1 MMYNNKLAVALKSA
15 NGKVLREISDTVY
28 IPFGSEYSI
37 LVKNLH
43 TSARV
48 KVQVFIDNNNVAEG
62 QCFVI
67 EPKSSLDLERFVKS
81 QSQGN
86 RFKFIERTAGVAN
99 HRGVDAEDGLI
110 RVEFKYET
118 EASVNR
124 KWRNVYNNMTSINCS
139 SDNSGM
145 RGIGP
150 SIGGPSCQLGSP
162 RSRSSSNGAT
172 MDFMDQPTTQT
183 YSAQVNDVGV
193 TAPGS
198 ISNQQFH
205 TAEDFET
212 ESLGHSM
219 VLHIL
224 GETEDNKA
232 IREPVTVKTKI
243 ECVSCGVKNKV
254 QSKFCTEC
262 GTSLRIVA

>member
-1 MMYNNKLAVALKSA
+1 M
-15 NGKVLREISDTVY
+15 
-28 IPFGSEYSI
+28 
-37 LVKNLH
+37 
-43 TSARV
+43 
-48 KVQVFIDNNNVAEG
+48 
-62 QCFVI
+62 
-67 EPKSSLDLERFVKS
+67 
-81 QSQGN
+81 
-86 RFKFIERTAGVAN
+86 
-99 HRGVDAEDGLI
+99 I

-124 KWRNVYNNMTSINCS
+124 KWRNVYNDMTSINCS
-139 SDNSGM
+139 NDLS
-145 RGIGP
+145 RGIGSNGP
-150 SIGGPSCQLGSP
+150 VYTKGGPSCQLGSP

-172 MDFMDQPTTQT
+172 MDSLELPTTQT

-212 ESLGHSM
+212 ESLEHSM
-219 VLHIL
+219 ILHIL